1 MGSGL
6 KAFLITLLCL
16 LVVAGGC
23 GTYYFYNLSKNLK
36 SDKASLQTLVDKLN
50 QDLAAK
56 DKAIQAATTAKK
68 GTSCAAF
75 SAEEKSQIADWKTY
89 ENKTYK
95 YTFQYPSDWKVTETS
110 AEMVSAAGTDSG
122 KKITFTAEAKDVETA
137 FSGYKIA
144 GTKTVKV
151 NCEEATENHYN
162 GSSSAALITQSFTKD
177 SNKYLLKF
185 AYTNLGASYSS
196 DVEQIDSL
204 ILKTFA
210 F

>member
-1 MGSGL
+1 MNSGL
-6 KAFLITLLCL
+6 KIFLVTLLCL

-36 SDKASLQTLVDKLN
+36 NDKTKLENQIGDLNKELTAKNAASQT
-50 QDLAAK
+50 
-56 DKAIQAATTAKK
+56 AATKK
-68 GTSCAAF
+68 GTSCSAF
-75 SAEEKSQIADWKTY
+75 SAEEKTQIADWETY

-95 YTFQYPSDWKVTETS
+95 YFFQYPSDWTITETS
-110 AEMVSAAGTDSG
+110 AEMVAAVGTDSG

-151 NCEEATENHYN
+151 NCEEATENHYS
-162 GSSSAALITQSFTKD
+162 GSSSAVLITQGFTKN

-185 AYTNLGASYSS
+185 AYTNIGASYSS
-196 DVEQIDSL
+196 DVEQIDAL